1 MMETIRQTL
10 ARLAADG
17 NLRRLPADSV
27 SAPLV
32 DMSSN
37 DYLGLAGDIELREK
51 FLAGLR
57 PDNLMMTSSAS
68 RLLSASQDPYKE
80 LEERLAQLYGREA
93 LLFNSGYHAN
103 TGLVSALGGKDTLF
117 VADKLVHA
125 SIIDGLVLS
134 GSNFERYRHNDYEH
148 LRRILEKH
156 ASGYERVVIVSESV
170 FSMDGDSC
178 DIARLVEA
186 KKLHNN
192 VLLYVDEAHAVG
204 VCGPQG
210 LGLSVASGLAEE
222 VDIIVGTFG
231 KALASS
237 GAFAVLSPEL
247 KEFMVNKARSLIFS
261 TAIPPLCAQWSL
273 ATLEKSLGMDAER
286 RHLRHLGKLLS
297 EITRS
302 GSDSHIQ
309 PLIVGDA
316 RAAVE
321 LSQRLAGDGFKVLP
335 IRKPTVPAGTERLRF
350 SLSASL
356 TEASI
361 GQLRDVMLK
370 YS

>member
-1 MMETIRQTL
+1 MEAIIQTL
-10 ARLAADG
+10 AKLAEDG

-32 DMSSN
+32 DLSSN

-51 FLAGLR
+51 FLAGLHA
-57 PDNLMMTSSAS
+57 DNLMMTSSAS
-68 RLLSASQDPYKE
+68 RLLSASQNPYIE
-80 LEERLAQLYGREA
+80 LEARLAQLYGREA

-103 TGLVSALGGKDTLF
+103 TGLVSALGGKNTLF

-125 SIIDGLVLS
+125 SIIDGLMLS
-134 GSNFERYRHNDYEH
+134 GSHFERYRHNDYEH

-186 KKLHNN
+186 KKLHHNA
-192 VLLYVDEAHAVG
+192 LLYVDEAHAVG

-210 LGLSVASGLAEE
+210 LGLSMASGLAED
-222 VDIIVGTFG
+222 VDITVGTFG

-261 TAIPPLCAQWSL
+261 TAIPPVCARWSL

-286 RHLRHLGKLLS
+286 KHLRHLGKLLS
-297 EITRS
+297 GITRS
-302 GSDSHIQ
+302 GSESHIQ

-321 LSQRLAGDGFKVLP
+321 LSQRLAADGFKVLP

-350 SLSASL
+350 SLSTSL
-356 TEASI
+356 AEDSLNRLQEI
-361 GQLRDVMLK
+361 MLK